1 MSNLI
6 LKKFSS
12 PYWQLKSFILLALWM
27 ICGETFAADAQL
39 QGYVMQIQ
47 MTPAVCS
54 MDQSSAKQRKCMEG
68 YSLTITGLLPEVRPG
83 TNCRTNSSANLS
95 PIQTKVIAKV
105 MPDENGRSQLWHE
118 VGGCVPMNASQYFR
132 TVISYAEKLKVP
144 SDLTGY
150 ENKVVDQAK
159 LRAQFLRLNPS
170 LPSQGI
176 RFSCQNR
183 QEPAVLTEV
192 KVCYHVNGHYK
203 QCSSRV
209 VANCPNDILIKS
221 SY

>member
-1 MSNLI
+1 MSNFI
-6 LKKFSS
+6 SRKYF
-12 PYWQLKSFILLALWM
+12 PYWQALFMSLALWM
-27 ICGETFAADAQL
+27 VCSDVFAAPQL
-39 QGYVMQIQ
+39 QGYILQIQ

-54 MDQSSAKQRKCMEG
+54 MDQRSAKQRKCMEG
-68 YSLTITGLLPEVRPG
+68 YSLTIAGLLPEVSPASD
-83 TNCRTNSSANLS
+83 CRTSTSAALS

-105 MPDENGRSQLWHE
+105 MPDENARNQLWHE

-150 ENKVVDQAK
+150 ENKIVDKAK
-159 LRAQFLRLNPS
+159 LRAQFLKLNPS

-192 KVCYHVNGHYK
+192 KICYRVDGHYK

-209 VANCPNDILIKS
+209 VTSCPNEILIKS

>member
-1 MSNLI
+1 MSN
-6 LKKFSS
+6 
-12 PYWQLKSFILLALWM
+12 FIFRKIPVSRQAQLLAV
-27 ICGETFAADAQL
+27 FAFFGGCSEVLAAPQL

-47 MTPAVCS
+47 MTPAVCA
-54 MDQSSAKQRKCMEG
+54 MDQRSTKQRKCMEG
-68 YSLTITGLLPEVRPG
+68 YSLTIVGLIPEVNQG
-83 TNCRTNSSANLS
+83 DCRTASSAALS
-95 PIQTKVIAKV
+95 PIQTRVIAKV
-105 MPDENGRSQLWHE
+105 MPDEDARNQLWHN

-144 SDLTGY
+144 SELTGY
-150 ENKVVDQAK
+150 ENKVMDQEK

-192 KVCYHVNGHYK
+192 KVCYRVDGRYK
-203 QCSSRV
+203 QCSSRIV
-209 VANCPNDILIKS
+209 SSCPSEILIKS
-221 SY
+221 NY

>member
-1 MSNLI
+1 MSNFI
-6 LKKFSS
+6 FRKYF
-12 PYWQLKSFILLALWM
+12 PYWQVSFLLLALWM
-27 ICGETFAADAQL
+27 MSDQAFAAPQL
-39 QGYVMQIQ
+39 QGYILQIQ
-47 MTPAVCS
+47 MTPAVCA
-54 MDQSSAKQRKCMEG
+54 MDQRSAKQRKCMEG
-68 YSLTITGLLPEVRPG
+68 YSLTITGLLPEMSSAAE
-83 TNCRTNSSANLS
+83 CRTSTSASLS

-105 MPDENGRSQLWHE
+105 MPDENARSQLWHD

-150 ENKVVDQAK
+150 ENKVIDKAK
-159 LRAQFLRLNPS
+159 LRAQFLKLNPS

-176 RFSCQNR
+176 RFSCQNK

-192 KVCYHVNGHYK
+192 KICYRVDGHYK

-209 VANCPNDILIKS
+209 VTSCPNEILIKS

>member
-6 LKKFSS
+6 IKKFS
-12 PYWQLKSFILLALWM
+12 PHWQLKVFSLFILWM
-27 ICGETFAADAQL
+27 IGGTAFAAETQL

-54 MDQSSAKQRKCMEG
+54 MDQRSAKQRKCMEG
-68 YSLTITGLLPEVRPG
+68 YSLTIAGLLPEVRPG
-83 TNCRTNSSANLS
+83 TDCRTSSSASLS

-105 MPDENGRSQLWHE
+105 MPDEQGRSQLWRE

-150 ENKVVDQAK
+150 ENKVIDKAK

-192 KVCYHVNGHYK
+192 KVCYHVNGTYK

-209 VANCPNDILIKS
+209 VTSCPNEILIKS